1 MNSLYIN
8 SISWE
13 WMFRV
18 LKVAAE
24 HTAEGIVVVDTEGI
38 IRFANPVAVKAH
50 GYALRTDLLGKDLL
64 TLHTPEQMVEHVMPF
79 MHEAMRLG
87 HFAGPLDHVRSDGT
101 TFNTDTKMALVRDE
115 KGEKVGLIIYYTA
128 TTRRQEAPPALAPA
142 SQRYEMVLARKDRLD
157 VLAAAQDQV
166 PAAFAQRLTRSMNY
180 RYGSD
185 NEKAPDAENVAPLQP
200 CAAEHGHEPGHDE
213 TDPYLELRKASGGP
227 LDTTK
232 LADLAELMK
241 RLS

>member
-1 MNSLYIN
+1 
-8 SISWE
+8 
-13 WMFRV
+13 MFRV
-18 LKVAAE
+18 LKVAVE
-24 HTAEGIVVVDTEGI
+24 HTTEGIVVVDTEGF

-50 GYALRTDLLGKDLL
+50 GYALRTDLLGKDLMA
-64 TLHTPEQMVEHVMPF
+64 LHTPQQMVEHVMPF

-87 HFAGPLDHVRSDGT
+87 NFAGPLDHVRSDGT

-115 KGEKVGLIIYYTA
+115 KGEKLGLIIYYTV
-128 TTRRQEAPPALAPA
+128 TT
-142 SQRYEMVLARKDRLD
+142 QRSAMELVGKGRLD
-157 VLAAAQDQV
+157 TSASADNHVS
-166 PAAFAQRLTRSMNY
+166 AAFAQRLARSMSY

-185 NEKAPDAENVAPLQP
+185 NEKAPDAEKVAPLQP
-200 CAAEHGHEPGHDE
+200 CAAEPARQPAQVSAATEPEPQHDG